1 MNNQPRWRLVVAVL
15 GLIVLLVWAGS
26 RIFSRQPS
34 AVITPVAAGTGI
46 VPPQPPALPTP
57 TLGPQPQPGGTV
69 VELVVRPPD
78 GFNPLLTTNR
88 TSLAVAAK
96 LYPALLGQDPN
107 TGAIVPTALATGW
120 TVSADGRTYTFA
132 LTDQAAWSDGVPVT
146 SADFAF
152 TYRAVADA
160 GVQSPYRT
168 VTQNIMDIAT
178 PDAHTVVIT
187 LAEPDCDVLNALT
200 LPWLP
205 SHRYASDFSD
215 MRTNPLNLTPS
226 VSAGPLLFAGPDADG
241 SVRLARNPDYW
252 AGPVW
257 LDGWTYRVE
266 SDPAQ
271 RLALLAT
278 GQADL
283 ALLPANAV
291 IADPPGPGLTAYG
304 FSDDGFSF
312 VAVNLA
318 DPGEPVPGVDAQGN
332 PVDQPPHPILGDV
345 AVRQALAHSL
355 DYDRLIGE
363 VLAGYGGRLT
373 SFVLPT
379 VAWAYAQ
386 DLPPV
391 AYDPA
396 AAGALLDGA
405 GWTLNGATIR
415 QRDGKLLSLSLLVND
430 DDPVRV
436 ALGEAIQGQLQAAGF
451 DIALEKADFAQ
462 VTGALFDQTYDL
474 ALTGWADLGAVP
486 TDEQFWRGED
496 DLPGAG
502 LNFTSYANPDVA
514 AALAT
519 ARRLPGCDAGK
530 RGQLYAQAQAQV
542 QADVPY
548 LFVSV
553 QKSVLVYRN
562 RWLGINP
569 GPWGYDADLA
579 DWFLAE

>member
-1 MNNQPRWRLVVAVL
+1 M
-15 GLIVLLVWAGS
+15 
-26 RIFSRQPS
+26 
-34 AVITPVAAGTGI
+34 
-46 VPPQPPALPTP
+46 
-57 TLGPQPQPGGTV
+57 
-69 VELVVRPPD
+69 
-78 GFNPLLTTNR
+78 
-88 TSLAVAAK
+88 
-96 LYPALLGQDPN
+96 
-107 TGAIVPTALATGW
+107 
-120 TVSADGRTYTFA
+120 
-132 LTDQAAWSDGVPVT
+132 
-146 SADFAF
+146 
-152 TYRAVADA
+152 
-160 GVQSPYRT
+160 
-168 VTQNIMDIAT
+168 
-178 PDAHTVVIT
+178 
-187 LAEPDCDVLNALT
+187 
-200 LPWLP
+200 
-205 SHRYASDFSD
+205 
-215 MRTNPLNLTPS
+215 
-226 VSAGPLLFAGPDADG
+226 
-241 SVRLARNPDYW
+241 
-252 AGPVW
+252 
-257 LDGWTYRVE
+257 
-266 SDPAQ
+266 
-271 RLALLAT
+271 
-278 GQADL
+278 
-283 ALLPANAV
+283 
-291 IADPPGPGLTAYG
+291 
-304 FSDDGFSF
+304 
-312 VAVNLA
+312 
-318 DPGEPVPGVDAQGN
+318 
-332 PVDQPPHPILGDV
+332 
-345 AVRQALAHSL
+345 
-355 DYDRLIGE
+355 
-363 VLAGYGGRLT
+363 LAGYGGRLT

-514 AALAT
+514 AALAA